1 MSEQRSDNKKCIVK
15 VCQQFSL
22 IG

>member
-1 MSEQRSDNKKCIVK
+1 VRSDNKKCIVK